1 MEVRNYGDANARAL
15 ATQGGH
21 LFIGRGGFS
30 LHYENGWL
38 SGYDCETV
46 KAAAIAAG
54 LPVIDSRKVDLGKVA
69 ELAIRGPMIVV
80 DRPADP
86 PPWHALSYA
95 PLVAVAEAY
104 ARAGADVRNLL
115 VCGARE
121 AAA

>member
-1 MEVRNYGDANARAL
+1 MGYDYGDAIARAL
-15 ATQGGH
+15 ATEGGH

-46 KAAAIAAG
+46 KAAAIAAD
-54 LPVIDSRKVDLGKVA
+54 LPVIDSRKVDLGKVV
-69 ELAIRGPMIVV
+69 ELATRGPMIAVGP
-80 DRPADP
+80 PADP
-86 PPWHALSYA
+86 LPWNALSYA

-104 ARAGADVRNLL
+104 ARAGADVRNSP